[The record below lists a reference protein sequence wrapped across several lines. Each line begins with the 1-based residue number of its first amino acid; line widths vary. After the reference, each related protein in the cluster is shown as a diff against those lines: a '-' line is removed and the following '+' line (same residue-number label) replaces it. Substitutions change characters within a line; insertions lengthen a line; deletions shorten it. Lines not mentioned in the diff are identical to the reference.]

1 MAGMYRMKDLLDL
14 LLHEGGEELRLV
26 PDTPPSIVTGGKPH
40 TIDTPILILDELEV
54 LLHSISNEKQR
65 EELQKC
71 GDLRFIFIQNSKRFG
86 VTATHSRGMLNVMI
100 RNLDR

>member
-1 MAGMYRMKDLLDL
+1 MKDLVDL
-14 LLHEGGEELRLV
+14 LLHEGGDELRLV
-26 PDTPPSIVTGGKPH
+26 PDTPPAIVAGGKPRA
-40 TIDTPILILDELEV
+40 IDTANLTLDELDV
-54 LLHSISNEKQR
+54 LLESISNEKQR

-86 VTATHSRGMLNVMI
+86 VTARHSRGMLNVMI